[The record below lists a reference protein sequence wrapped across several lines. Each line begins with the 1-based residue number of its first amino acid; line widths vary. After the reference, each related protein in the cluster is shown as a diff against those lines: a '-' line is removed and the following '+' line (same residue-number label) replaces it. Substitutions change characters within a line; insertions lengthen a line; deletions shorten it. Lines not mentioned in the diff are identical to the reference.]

1 MLFLLKDSPQKLK
14 LKNIHD
20 TLIILFYVS
29 PGSPQLKGFTFS
41 IKNTHTKKSAAAVG
55 CLVINITCHYP
66 MLIMSIKS
74 IKNKKN

>member
-41 IKNTHTKKSAAAVG
+41 IKNTHKKSAAAVG
-55 CLVINITCHYP
+55 CLCYKYNLPLSNVNYV
-66 MLIMSIKS
+66 
-74 IKNKKN
+74 NKEY